1 MTSFAVS
8 SGRRVPFE
16 DSTCFFIGSK
26 FRCMRNTPTE
36 HDTLTALW
44 VQVWVQLKKEK
55 WLPISRKRHQIGQLD
70 FRSFRLLTEMLE
82 VRILPGEPKSLSLIN
97 YRVWVEHSVHDRMLG
112 EVKLGSAKVVERKA
126 LLGNRSKSTSAV
138 IEM

>member
-1 MTSFAVS
+1 MPPSLLHFLRRSLSRTRSRSLVVS

-55 WLPISRKRHQIGQLD
+55 WLPISRKRHQMGHLD
-70 FRSFRLLTEMLE
+70 FRSSRLLTEGLL
-82 VRILPGEPKSLSLIN
+82 VRI
-97 YRVWVEHSVHDRMLG
+97 
-112 EVKLGSAKVVERKA
+112 
-126 LLGNRSKSTSAV
+126 
-138 IEM
+138 

>member
-55 WLPISRKRHQIGQLD
+55 WLPISRKRHQMGHLD
-70 FRSFRLLTEMLE
+70 FRQVGDHSPPPKPGVWGMMCAKHPSLL
-82 VRILPGEPKSLSLIN
+82 RSSSRCLPRTQG
-97 YRVWVEHSVHDRMLG
+97 DR
-112 EVKLGSAKVVERKA
+112 GSAFCYCVD
-126 LLGNRSKSTSAV
+126 
-138 IEM
+138 

>member
-55 WLPISRKRHQIGQLD
+55 WLPISRKRHQMGHLD
-70 FRSFRLLTEMLE
+70 FRSSRLLTEGLL
-82 VRILPGEPKSLSLIN
+82 VRIYPGEPNLPHLLLITPLSRIEF
-97 YRVWVEHSVHDRMLG
+97 WPQ
-112 EVKLGSAKVVERKA
+112 KVGQVGQFPA
-126 LLGNRSKSTSAV
+126 AGPAA
-138 IEM
+138 